1 MAKYAI
7 NAEGVR
13 AMRLLS
19 NRILMCANQVVEANR
34 VLETQILSLSDD
46 LGVYG
51 EPILEIKRYNSEVLK
66 RNYDSI
72 MGLAKSVAKK
82 ADQIETLISLGW
94 IGGTGGSPGGPGPT
108 GGTGYKASDP
118 PGSPVPSGSGNPSDP
133 QAPHRASPRDLPCTA
148 YDFQSDSDGNLVY
161 DSPMET
167 DAWLYKKQGTAKLW
181 YQGTCGLC
189 SCANILR
196 LAGVE
201 STEREVLDYAADTR
215 RPDSTGALCEK
226 GHLINPGL
234 NGATCPEDR
243 KAILEHFGI
252 DSGVFPVA
260 KDRQGNPSDENIDTI
275 AKYVSEG
282 RGVIISVHADMLWYD
297 APYPSGM
304 YHAVTVT
311 SVKKDPQGR
320 ILGFYICDSAKG
332 GTTYYPAQKIRQAL
346 TGSEMNVTYQII
358 R

>member
-19 NRILMCANQVVEANR
+19 NKILMCANQVVEANR
-34 VLETQILSLSDD
+34 VLETQILPLSDD

-51 EPILEIKRYNSEVLK
+51 EPILEIERYNSEVLK

-167 DAWLYKKQGTAKLW
+167 DAWLYK
-181 YQGTCGLC
+181 
-189 SCANILR
+189 
-196 LAGVE
+196 
-201 STEREVLDYAADTR
+201 
-215 RPDSTGALCEK
+215 
-226 GHLINPGL
+226 
-234 NGATCPEDR
+234 DR
-243 KAILEHFGI
+243 K
-252 DSGVFPVA
+252 
-260 KDRQGNPSDENIDTI
+260 
-275 AKYVSEG
+275 
-282 RGVIISVHADMLWYD
+282 SV
-297 APYPSGM
+297 
-304 YHAVTVT
+304 V
-311 SVKKDPQGR
+311 
-320 ILGFYICDSAKG
+320 
-332 GTTYYPAQKIRQAL
+332 
-346 TGSEMNVTYQII
+346 
-358 R
+358 